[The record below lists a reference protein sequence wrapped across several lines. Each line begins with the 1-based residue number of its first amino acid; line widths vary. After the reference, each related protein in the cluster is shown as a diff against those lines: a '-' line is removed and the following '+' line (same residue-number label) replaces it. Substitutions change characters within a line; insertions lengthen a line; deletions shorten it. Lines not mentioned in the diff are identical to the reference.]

1 MGALS
6 LLQLNFVGL
15 WTTAPKMR
23 HFSFAFSNKT
33 TEFSTEESPPSS
45 SHSGIVIQAVFGVI
59 ALLSFLGNFLFCVVL
74 LRKRKRYLLKKP
86 YNILLLVLAVTDML
100 TGTNSQTSYI
110 SLTQWPFAN
119 AKLLYG
125 NHF

>member
-1 MGALS
+1 M
-6 LLQLNFVGL
+6 LQLNFVGL
-15 WTTAPKMR
+15 WTTLPKMK
-23 HFSFAFSNKT
+23 HFSFAFNNT
-33 TEFSTEESPPSS
+33 TVTEFSTEESPPSS

-74 LRKRKRYLLKKP
+74 LRKRYLLKKP

-100 TGTNSQTSYI
+100 TGMNSRTSYI
-110 SLTQWPFAN
+110 SITQWPFAN
-119 AKLLYG
+119 AKLLYC